1 MPAFTVLEVMA
12 SGTVAGTLGAMLGL
26 GGGVFLVPF
35 LVSIVGLPFNE
46 ARGISLLTVIAT
58 SSAVAAINSGKSLIN
73 FRLGMMLQ
81 VSTSVGALLGGLTSR
96 YLSEAM
102 LTLLFAVVMISIGFV
117 MILRLDKRN
126 VLDVSADPG
135 PFGGRFFDTQKSKD
149 VAYRLKRTPLAIA
162 VAFAGG
168 NVSSLLGIGGGVLLV
183 PALNLACG
191 IPIKPAAATSSFMI
205 GVTAVSAAPI
215 YYGRGDVVPHLAAAA
230 VLGVLV
236 GSAYGMRH
244 SVHMKPRRLKQLM
257 AIVLFTVAGLMLVKL
272 ARMA

>member
-1 MPAFTVLEVMA
+1 MPVLSVLEVMA
-12 SGTVAGTLGAMLGL
+12 AGAGAGALGAMLGL

-35 LVSIVGLPFNE
+35 LVSIIGLPFNE

-58 SSAVAAINSGKSLIN
+58 SSAVAAINTGRSLIN

-81 VSTSVGALLGGLTSR
+81 VVTSLGALLGGVTSR
-96 YLSEAM
+96 YLSELA
-102 LTLLFAVVMISIGFV
+102 LTWLFAGVMISIALL
-117 MILRLDKRN
+117 MLSRLDKRN
-126 VLDVSADPG
+126 VLDASEDPG
-135 PFGGRFFDTQKSKD
+135 RFGGRFFDTEKSHD
-149 VAYRLKRTPLAIA
+149 VAYRLRRVPLAIA

-191 IPIKPAAATSSFMI
+191 IPIRPAAATSSFMI

-236 GSAYGMRH
+236 GSAFGMRH
-244 SVHMKPRRLKQLM
+244 SVHTSPRRLKQLM
-257 AIVLFTVAGLMLVKL
+257 AGVLFSVAVLMLARL
-272 ARMA
+272 A

>member
-1 MPAFTVLEVMA
+1 MPALSVLEVMA
-12 SGTVAGTLGAMLGL
+12 SGTVAGALGSMLGL

-58 SSAVAAINSGKSLIN
+58 SSAVAAINTGRSLIN

-81 VSTSVGALLGGLTSR
+81 VSTSVGALLGGVTSD
-96 YLSEAM
+96 YLSEFV
-102 LTLLFAVVMISIGFV
+102 LTLLFGGVMISIGIV
-117 MILRLDKRN
+117 MLARLDKRN
-126 VLDVSADPG
+126 VLDTAESPG
-135 PFGGRFFDTQKSKD
+135 PFGGRFFDSQKSKE
-149 VAYRLKRTPLAIA
+149 VAYRLKRTPVAIA

-191 IPIKPAAATSSFMI
+191 IPIRPAAATSSFMI

-230 VLGVLV
+230 VLGVLI
-236 GSAYGMRH
+236 GSVYGMRH
-244 SVHMKPRRLKQLM
+244 SVHVSPRHLKQLM
-257 AIVLFTVAGLMLVKL
+257 AGVLFAVAALMLTRL
-272 ARMA
+272 A

>member
-1 MPAFTVLEVMA
+1 MSAFAVLEVML
-12 SGTVAGTLGAMLGL
+12 SGTLAGALGAMLGL

-58 SSAVAAINSGKSLIN
+58 SSAVAAINTGRSLIN
-73 FRLGMMLQ
+73 FRLAMMLQ
-81 VSTSVGALLGGLTSR
+81 VATSVGALLGGVTSR
-96 YLSEAM
+96 YLSEVT
-102 LTLLFAVVMISIGFV
+102 LTLLFAGVMIAIGIV
-117 MILRLDKRN
+117 MLSRLDKRN
-126 VLDVSADPG
+126 VLDVREDPG
-135 PFGGRFFDTQKSKD
+135 PYGGRFFDAQKATD
-149 VAYRLKRTPLAIA
+149 VAYRLKRMPLAVV

-191 IPIKPAAATSSFMI
+191 IPIRPAAATSSFMI

-215 YYGRGDVVPHLAAAA
+215 YYGRGDIVAHLAAAA
-230 VLGVLV
+230 VLGVLA

-244 SVHMKPRRLKQLM
+244 AVHVKPRRLKQLM
-257 AIVLFTVAGLMLVKL
+257 AAVLFSVAALMLARL
-272 ARMA
+272 A

>member
-1 MPAFTVLEVMA
+1 MPALSVLEVMA
-12 SGTVAGTLGAMLGL
+12 SGTVAGALGAMLGL

-58 SSAVAAINSGKSLIN
+58 SSAVAAINSGRSLIN

-81 VSTSVGALLGGLTSR
+81 VVTSIGALLGGVTSR
-96 YLSEAM
+96 YLSEQT
-102 LTLLFAVVMISIGFV
+102 LTLLFGVVMIGIA
-117 MILRLDKRN
+117 ILMLVRLDRRN
-126 VLDVSADPG
+126 VLHAGTDPG
-135 PFGGRFFDTQKSKD
+135 SFGGRFFDSQTSSE
-149 VAYRLKRTPLAIA
+149 VTYRLKRLPLAVA

-191 IPIKPAAATSSFMI
+191 IPIRPAAATSSFMI

-215 YYGRGDVVPHLAAAA
+215 YYGRGDVIPHLAAAA

-244 SVHMKPRRLKQLM
+244 SVHMSPRHLKLLM
-257 AIVLFTVAGLMLVKL
+257 AGVLLTVAALMLWRL
-272 ARMA
+272 A